1 MKVALYCR
9 VSRTDLNNENQLL
22 ALKRRCKAME
32 FEDYEIF
39 LEVMSSRKTRPTKA
53 ELMKRLRANEFE
65 VLMFTRLDR
74 FARSSQELT
83 QDVKELVASGIRVI
97 VTEQGMDFQRGN
109 LNSVGTLQ
117 LQILSAFAEFERELI
132 RERTLEGL
140 ARAKAQGKKL
150 GRHFK
155 DPEKQKEAL
164 RLFHEQ
170 HMSKQTPPVN
180 PNDVSEGKQYL

>member
-1 MKVALYCR
+1 
-9 VSRTDLNNENQLL
+9 
-22 ALKRRCKAME
+22 ME
-32 FEDYEIF
+32 FEEYEIF
-39 LEVMSSRKTRPTKA
+39 LEVMSTRKTRPIKA
-53 ELMKRLRANEFE
+53 ELMKRLRRNEFDI
-65 VLMFTRLDR
+65 LMFTRLDR

-83 QDVKELVASGIRVI
+83 QDVKELVSSGIRVI
-97 VTEQGMDFQRGN
+97 VTEQGMDLQGGN

-155 DPEKQKEAL
+155 DPEKQKQAL
-164 RLFHEQ
+164 KEFHEK
-170 HMSKQTPPVN
+170 HTLKQTPPVN
-180 PNDVSEGKQYL
+180 PKQVS